1 MKLSPVRPRILVVD
15 DEDAIRRSL
24 TMMFEFEGFDC
35 ETAAS
40 GPEAVQIIE
49 RSEIDLVILDVKM
62 AGLDGLETL
71 RLLRERAKDVPVIML
86 SGHGNVKT
94 AVEATRLG
102 AFDFFEKPPETEKLL
117 VAARNALEKRRLVI
131 ENRRLRLETNGP
143 SDLVGSSPAIQ
154 AVFARIRKAAP
165 TNATIL
171 IRGESGVGKELVAR
185 EIHRL
190 SSRADEPYVSVN
202 SAAIPEELIE
212 SELFGHEKG
221 SFTGATERQIGK
233 FEMAHKG
240 TIFLDEIGDM
250 SARAQAKILR
260 VLQEG
265 EVERI
270 GSQKTIKVDV
280 RVIAATNKNLEQA
293 IADGAFREDLFFRL
307 SVIDIE
313 VPPLRERV
321 EDIPAIAAHLI
332 ARSSS
337 QHGLPV
343 KRLSPEFGV
352 ALQQRAWRGNVREL
366 KNVIDRLMILVD
378 DDTLRAEHLHGI
390 PQPKVATVPT
400 PAPAPA
406 GSTAVSAASAGPEP
420 APSTPSP
427 TPPTAETGGM
437 ATPQGSLREF
447 KEGSERAF
455 IVAKLR
461 ENAWN
466 ISATAA
472 AIDTPRSN
480 LYKKLEQYAISEET
494 DGSMPRTPGA

>member
-1 MKLSPVRPRILVVD
+1 VD
-15 DEDAIRRSL
+15 DEDSIRRSL

-35 ETAAS
+35 ETASS
-40 GPEAVQIIE
+40 GPEAVQVIE
-49 RSEIDLVILDVKM
+49 RAEIDLVVLDVKM

-86 SGHGNVKT
+86 SGHGTVKT

-102 AFDFFEKPPETEKLL
+102 AFDFLEKPPETEKLL

-131 ENRRLRLETNGP
+131 ENRRLRLETSGP
-143 SDLVGSSPAIQ
+143 SDLVGGGAAIQ
-154 AVFARIRKAAP
+154 QVFAMIRKAAP
-165 TNATIL
+165 TNATVL

-185 EIHRL
+185 EVHRL
-190 SSRADEPYVSVN
+190 SARADEPYVSVN
-202 SAAIPEELIE
+202 CAAIPEELIE

-250 SARAQAKILR
+250 SARAQAKVLR

-293 IADGAFREDLFFRL
+293 IAEGSFREDLFFRL

-313 VPPLRERV
+313 VPPLRSRL
-321 EDIPAIAAHLI
+321 EDVPAMASHFV
-332 ARSSS
+332 ARSAS
-337 QHGLPV
+337 QHGVSV
-343 KRLSPEFGV
+343 KRISPDFAA
-352 ALQQRAWRGNVREL
+352 ALQGREWRGNVREL
-366 KNVIDRLMILVD
+366 RNVIDRLMILVD
-378 DDTLRAEHLHGI
+378 DDTLRAEHLQGV
-390 PQPKVATVPT
+390 PQPKGAPGAAPT
-400 PAPAPA
+400 ASAAPA
-406 GSTAVSAASAGPEP
+406 
-420 APSTPSP
+420 SP
-427 TPPTAETGGM
+427 TDTGSL
-437 ATPQGSLREF
+437 PLSQGSLREF

-455 IVAKLR
+455 IVSKLR

-466 ISATAA
+466 ISATAQ

-480 LYKKLEQYAISEET
+480 LYKKLEQYGITEVL
-494 DGSMPRTPGA
+494 DGLTPRTPGA

>member
-15 DEDAIRRSL
+15 DDDAIRRSL

-35 ETAAS
+35 ETAS
-40 GPEAVQIIE
+40 TGPEAVQVAE
-49 RSEIDLVILDVKM
+49 RAEIDLVVLDVKM

-86 SGHGNVKT
+86 SGHGTVKT

-102 AFDFFEKPPETEKLL
+102 AFDFLEKPPETEKLL

-143 SDLVGSSPAIQ
+143 SDLVGTSGAIQ
-154 AVFARIRKAAP
+154 QVFARIRKAAP
-165 TNATIL
+165 TNATVL

-185 EIHRL
+185 EVHRL
-190 SSRADEPYVSVN
+190 SARADEAYISVN
-202 SAAIPEELIE
+202 CAAIPEELIE

-250 SARAQAKILR
+250 SARAQAKVLR

-280 RVIAATNKNLEQA
+280 RVIAATNKNLEDA
-293 IADGAFREDLFFRL
+293 ISSGTFREDLFFRL

-313 VPPLRERV
+313 VPPLRSRV
-321 EDIPAIAAHLI
+321 EDIPAIAAHFV
-332 ARSSS
+332 ARSAA
-337 QHGLPV
+337 QHGVAV
-343 KRLSPEFGV
+343 KRISPEFAA
-352 ALQQRAWRGNVREL
+352 ALQKREWRGNVREL
-366 KNVIDRLMILVD
+366 KNVIDRLMILVE
-378 DDTLRAEHLHGI
+378 DDTLRAEHLEG
-390 PQPKVATVPT
+390 VPLAK
-400 PAPAPA
+400 PLA
-406 GSTAVSAASAGPEP
+406 SAAA
-420 APSTPSP
+420 APPPPPSP
-427 TPPTAETGGM
+427 TDTGS
-437 ATPQGSLREF
+437 AVLPQGSLREF

-466 ISATAA
+466 ISATAQ

-480 LYKKLEQYAISEET
+480 LYKKLEQYGITEET
-494 DGSMPRTPGA
+494 DGLTPRAPGA

>member
-15 DEDAIRRSL
+15 DDDAIRRSL

-35 ETAAS
+35 ETAS
-40 GPEAVQIIE
+40 TGPEAVQVIE
-49 RSEIDLVILDVKM
+49 RGEIDLVVLDVKM

-71 RLLRERAKDVPVIML
+71 RLLRERARDVPVIML
-86 SGHGNVKT
+86 SGHGTVKT

-102 AFDFFEKPPETEKLL
+102 AFDFLEKPPETEKLL

-131 ENRRLRLETNGP
+131 ENRRLRLETSGP
-143 SDLVGSSPAIQ
+143 SDLVGTSTAIRQ
-154 AVFARIRKAAP
+154 VFARIKKAAP
-165 TNATIL
+165 TNATVL

-185 EIHRL
+185 EVHRL
-190 SSRADEPYVSVN
+190 SARADEAYISVN
-202 SAAIPEELIE
+202 CAAIPEELIE

-250 SARAQAKILR
+250 SARAQAKVLR

-280 RVIAATNKNLEQA
+280 RVIAATNKNLEDA
-293 IADGAFREDLFFRL
+293 IAGGAFREDLFFRL

-313 VPPLRERV
+313 VPPLRSRI
-321 EDIPAIAAHLI
+321 EDIPAIAAHFV
-332 ARSSS
+332 ARSAS
-337 QHGLPV
+337 QHGVAV
-343 KRLSPEFGV
+343 KRISPEFAA
-352 ALQQRAWRGNVREL
+352 ALQRREWRGNVREL

-378 DDTLRAEHLHGI
+378 DDTLRAEHLEGV
-390 PQPKVATVPT
+390 PQPKAAGAAVTP
-400 PAPAPA
+400 PAPAP
-406 GSTAVSAASAGPEP
+406 TAATPT
-420 APSTPSP
+420 PSTDQ
-427 TPPTAETGGM
+427 GGI
-437 ATPQGSLREF
+437 ALPQGSLREF

-466 ISATAA
+466 ISATAQ

-480 LYKKLEQYAISEET
+480 LYKKLEQYGITEET
-494 DGSMPRTPGA
+494 DGLTSKA

>member
-40 GPEAVQIIE
+40 GPEAVQVVE
-49 RSEIDLVILDVKM
+49 RAEIDLVILDVKM

-71 RLLRERAKDVPVIML
+71 RLMRERAKDVPVIML
-86 SGHGNVKT
+86 SGHGTVKT

-102 AFDFFEKPPETEKLL
+102 AFDFLEKPPETEKLL

-143 SDLVGSSPAIQ
+143 SDLVGSSVAIQ
-154 AVFARIRKAAP
+154 QVFARIRKAAP
-165 TNATIL
+165 TNATVL

-185 EIHRL
+185 EVHRL
-190 SSRADEPYVSVN
+190 SARADEPYVSVN
-202 SAAIPEELIE
+202 CAAIPEELIE

-250 SARAQAKILR
+250 SARAQAKVLR

-293 IADGAFREDLFFRL
+293 IESGSFREDLFFRL
-307 SVIDIE
+307 SVIDID
-313 VPPLRERV
+313 VPPLRQRV
-321 EDIPAIAAHLI
+321 EDIPAIAAHFV
-332 ARSSS
+332 ARAAA
-337 QHGLPV
+337 QHGVAV
-343 KRLSPEFGV
+343 KRMSPEFSA
-352 ALQQRAWRGNVREL
+352 ALKERDWRGNVREL
-366 KNVIDRLMILVD
+366 KNVVDRLMILVD
-378 DDTLRAEHLHGI
+378 DETLRPEHLDGI
-390 PQPKVATVPT
+390 PHAKPASVNPT
-400 PAPAPA
+400 PVLAAPPA
-406 GSTAVSAASAGPEP
+406 AASSGSTAPD
-420 APSTPSP
+420 
-427 TPPTAETGGM
+427 TGSIPL
-437 ATPQGSLREF
+437 PQGSLREF

-455 IVAKLR
+455 IVARLR
-461 ENAWN
+461 ENGWN
-466 ISATAA
+466 ISATAQ

-480 LYKKLEQYAISEET
+480 LYKKLEQYGISEEV
-494 DGSMPRTPGA
+494 DGLTPKAPGA

>member
-24 TMMFEFEGFDC
+24 TMMLEFEGFDC
-35 ETAAS
+35 ETAAT
-40 GPEAVQIIE
+40 GPEAVQAVE
-49 RSEIDLVILDVKM
+49 RAEIDLVVLDVKM

-86 SGHGNVKT
+86 SGHGTVKT

-102 AFDFFEKPPETEKLL
+102 AFDFLEKPPETERLL
-117 VAARNALEKRRLVI
+117 VAARNALDKRRLVI
-131 ENRRLRLETNGP
+131 ENRRLRLETSGP
-143 SDLVGSSPAIQ
+143 SDLVGGSDAIRQ
-154 AVFARIRKAAP
+154 VFARIKKAAP
-165 TNATIL
+165 TNATVL

-185 EIHRL
+185 EVHRL
-190 SSRADEPYVSVN
+190 SARADESYISVN
-202 SAAIPEELIE
+202 CAAIPEELIE

-250 SARAQAKILR
+250 SARAQAKVLR

-280 RVIAATNKNLEQA
+280 RVIAATNKNLEDA
-293 IADGAFREDLFFRL
+293 IAGGGFREDLFFRL

-313 VPPLRERV
+313 VPPLRNRV
-321 EDIPAIAAHLI
+321 EDIPAIAAHFVAI
-332 ARSSS
+332 SAA
-337 QHGLPV
+337 QHGVPV
-343 KRLSPEFGV
+343 KRISPEFAA
-352 ALQQRAWRGNVREL
+352 ALKGREWRGNVREL

-378 DDTLRAEHLHGI
+378 DDTLRPEHLQGV
-390 PQPKVATVPT
+390 PQPKPVSAAAAP
-400 PAPAPA
+400 PAPA
-406 GSTAVSAASAGPEP
+406 
-420 APSTPSP
+420 TP
-427 TPPTAETGGM
+427 ETGSLPS
-437 ATPQGSLREF
+437 PQGSLREF

-466 ISATAA
+466 ISATAQ

-480 LYKKLEQYAISEET
+480 LYKKLEQYGITEET
-494 DGSMPRTPGA
+494 DGLTPKA

>member
-35 ETAAS
+35 ETASS
-40 GPEAVQIIE
+40 GPEAVQVIE
-49 RSEIDLVILDVKM
+49 RAEIDLVVLDVKM

-86 SGHGNVKT
+86 SGHGTVKT

-102 AFDFFEKPPETEKLL
+102 AFDFLEKPPETERLL

-143 SDLVGSSPAIQ
+143 SDLVGNSAAIHQ
-154 AVFARIRKAAP
+154 VFARIRKAAP
-165 TNATIL
+165 THATVF

-185 EIHRL
+185 EVHRL
-190 SSRADEPYVSVN
+190 SARADESYISVN
-202 SAAIPEELIE
+202 CAAIPEELIE

-250 SARAQAKILR
+250 SARAQAKVLR

-280 RVIAATNKNLEQA
+280 RVIAATNKNLEDA
-293 IADGAFREDLFFRL
+293 ITSGAFREDLFFRL

-313 VPPLRERV
+313 VPPLRSRL
-321 EDIPAIAAHLI
+321 EDIPAIAAHFV
-332 ARSSS
+332 ARSAA
-337 QHGLPV
+337 QHGVSV
-343 KRLSPEFGV
+343 KRISPEFAA
-352 ALQQRAWRGNVREL
+352 ALQRREWRGNVREL
-366 KNVIDRLMILVD
+366 RNVIDRLMILVE
-378 DDTLRAEHLHGI
+378 DDTLRAEHI
-390 PQPKVATVPT
+390 DSVP
-400 PAPAPA
+400 PPRP
-406 GSTAVSAASAGPEP
+406 SPFTA
-420 APSTPSP
+420 APSTPAA
-427 TPPTAETGGM
+427 TPAPPPPPSTDTGS
-437 ATPQGSLREF
+437 TLLPQGSLREF

-461 ENAWN
+461 ENGWN
-466 ISATAA
+466 ISATAQ

-480 LYKKLEQYAISEET
+480 LYKKLEQYGISEET
-494 DGSMPRTPGA
+494 DGLTPKTPGA

>member
-35 ETAAS
+35 ETASS
-40 GPEAVQIIE
+40 GPEAVQVIE
-49 RSEIDLVILDVKM
+49 RAEIDLVVLDVKM

-86 SGHGNVKT
+86 SGHGTVKT

-102 AFDFFEKPPETEKLL
+102 AFDFLEKPPETEKLL

-143 SDLVGSSPAIQ
+143 SDLVGNSAAIHQ
-154 AVFARIRKAAP
+154 VFARIKKAAP
-165 TNATIL
+165 TNATVL

-185 EIHRL
+185 EVHRL
-190 SSRADEPYVSVN
+190 SARSDEPYVSVN
-202 SAAIPEELIE
+202 CAAIPEELIE

-250 SARAQAKILR
+250 SARAQAKVLR

-280 RVIAATNKNLEQA
+280 RVIAATNKNLEDA
-293 IADGAFREDLFFRL
+293 IASGSFREDLFFRL

-313 VPPLRERV
+313 VPPLRNRL
-321 EDIPAIAAHLI
+321 EDVPAIAAHFVTRSAARHGI
-332 ARSSS
+332 A
-337 QHGLPV
+337 V
-343 KRLSPEFGV
+343 KRVSPDFAA
-352 ALQQRAWRGNVREL
+352 ALQGREWRGNVREL
-366 KNVIDRLMILVD
+366 RNVIDRLMILVE
-378 DDTLRAEHLHGI
+378 DDTLRADHLEGV
-390 PQPKVATVPT
+390 PQPR
-400 PAPAPA
+400 
-406 GSTAVSAASAGPEP
+406 AASAGTSTIAAVP
-420 APSTPSP
+420 APGPVPSTAPAPGS
-427 TPPTAETGGM
+427 ADTGG
-437 ATPQGSLREF
+437 TLLPQGSLREF

-455 IVAKLR
+455 IVSKLR
-461 ENAWN
+461 ENGWN
-466 ISATAA
+466 ISATAQ

-480 LYKKLEQYAISEET
+480 LYKKLEQYGITEET
-494 DGSMPRTPGA
+494 DGLTSRAPGA

>member
-1 MKLSPVRPRILVVD
+1 MKPSPVRPRILVVD

-35 ETAAS
+35 ETASS
-40 GPEAVQIIE
+40 GPEAVQVIE
-49 RSEIDLVILDVKM
+49 RAEIDLVILDVKM

-86 SGHGNVKT
+86 SGHGTVKT

-102 AFDFFEKPPETEKLL
+102 AFDFLEKPPETEKLL
-117 VAARNALEKRRLVI
+117 VAARNALEKQRLVI

-143 SDLVGSSPAIQ
+143 GDLVGSSAAIQ
-154 AVFARIRKAAP
+154 QVFARIRKAAP
-165 TNATIL
+165 TGATVL

-185 EIHRL
+185 EVHRL
-190 SSRADEPYVSVN
+190 SARADEPYVSVN
-202 SAAIPEELIE
+202 CAAIPEELIE

-250 SARAQAKILR
+250 SARAQAKVLR

-280 RVIAATNKNLEQA
+280 RVIAATNQNLEQA
-293 IADGAFREDLFFRL
+293 ITSGAFREDLFFRL

-313 VPPLRERV
+313 VPPLRNRV
-321 EDIPAIAAHLI
+321 EDIPAIAAHFV
-332 ARSSS
+332 ARSAA
-337 QHGLPV
+337 QHGVAV
-343 KRLSPEFGV
+343 KRISPEFAA
-352 ALQQRAWRGNVREL
+352 ALQGREWRGNIREL

-378 DDTLRAEHLHGI
+378 DDTLRAAHLEGV
-390 PQPKVATVPT
+390 PQAKGEPGVAS
-400 PAPAPA
+400 AP
-406 GSTAVSAASAGPEP
+406 AASAND
-420 APSTPSP
+420 
-427 TPPTAETGGM
+427 TGGIPL
-437 ATPQGSLREF
+437 PQGSLREF

-461 ENAWN
+461 ENTWN
-466 ISATAA
+466 ISATAQ

-480 LYKKLEQYAISEET
+480 LYKKLEQYGITEKL
-494 DGSMPRTPGA
+494 DGLTRKADGA

>member
-1 MKLSPVRPRILVVD
+1 
-15 DEDAIRRSL
+15 
-24 TMMFEFEGFDC
+24 MMFEFEGFDC
-35 ETAAS
+35 ETASS
-40 GPEAVQIIE
+40 GPEAVQIAE
-49 RSEIDLVILDVKM
+49 RAEIDLVVLDVKM

-71 RLLRERAKDVPVIML
+71 RLLRERARDVPVIML
-86 SGHGNVKT
+86 SGHGTVKT

-102 AFDFFEKPPETEKLL
+102 AFDFLEKPPETEKLL

-143 SDLVGSSPAIQ
+143 SDLVGSSAAIQ
-154 AVFARIRKAAP
+154 QVFARIRKAAP
-165 TNATIL
+165 TNATVL

-185 EIHRL
+185 EVHRL
-190 SSRADEPYVSVN
+190 SARADEPYVSVN
-202 SAAIPEELIE
+202 CAAIPEELIE

-250 SARAQAKILR
+250 SARAQAKVLR

-280 RVIAATNKNLEQA
+280 RVIAATNKNLEEA
-293 IADGAFREDLFFRL
+293 ITGGTFREDLYFRL

-313 VPPLRERV
+313 VPPLRSRR
-321 EDIPAIAAHLI
+321 EDIPAIAAHFV
-332 ARSSS
+332 ARSAA
-337 QHGLPV
+337 QHGVGV
-343 KRLSPEFGV
+343 KRISPEFAA
-352 ALQQRAWRGNVREL
+352 ALQKREWRGNIREL

-378 DDTLRAEHLHGI
+378 DDTLRAEHLEGVPPPKPAASGGPPSLSAP
-390 PQPKVATVPT
+390 PQSDT
-400 PAPAPA
+400 
-406 GSTAVSAASAGPEP
+406 GSTAL
-420 APSTPSP
+420 
-427 TPPTAETGGM
+427 
-437 ATPQGSLREF
+437 PQGSLREF

-461 ENAWN
+461 ENGWN
-466 ISATAA
+466 ISATAQ

-480 LYKKLEQYAISEET
+480 LYKKLEQYGITEET
-494 DGSMPRTPGA
+494 DGLTSKAPGA

>member
-1 MKLSPVRPRILVVD
+1 MKPSPVRPRVLVVD

-35 ETAAS
+35 ETASS
-40 GPEAVQIIE
+40 GPEAVQVID
-49 RSEIDLVILDVKM
+49 RAEIDLVVLDVKM
-62 AGLDGLETL
+62 AGLDGLDTL
-71 RLLRERAKDVPVIML
+71 RLLRERAKDIPVIML
-86 SGHGNVKT
+86 SGHGTVKT

-102 AFDFFEKPPETEKLL
+102 AFDFLEKPPETEKLL

-131 ENRRLRLETNGP
+131 ENRRLRLETSGP
-143 SDLVGSSPAIQ
+143 IDLVGSSAAIQ
-154 AVFARIRKAAP
+154 QVFARIRRTAP
-165 TNATIL
+165 TNATVL

-185 EIHRL
+185 EVHRL
-190 SSRADEPYVSVN
+190 SARADESYVSVN
-202 SAAIPEELIE
+202 CAAIPEELIE

-221 SFTGATERQIGK
+221 SFTGATERQVGK

-250 SARAQAKILR
+250 SSRAQAKVLR

-293 IADGAFREDLFFRL
+293 IAEGTFREDLFFRL

-313 VPPLRERV
+313 VPPLRNRL
-321 EDIPAIAAHLI
+321 EDIPAIASHFVAL
-332 ARSSS
+332 AAS
-337 QHGLPV
+337 QHGVAV
-343 KRLSPEFGV
+343 KRISADFAA
-352 ALQQRAWRGNVREL
+352 ALRARDWRGNVREL
-366 KNVIDRLMILVD
+366 RNVIDRLMILVD
-378 DDTLRAEHLHGI
+378 DDTLRADHLDGV
-390 PQPKVATVPT
+390 PQPRPLS
-400 PAPAPA
+400 
-406 GSTAVSAASAGPEP
+406 GVSASPLAPGGPP
-420 APSTPSP
+420 D
-427 TPPTAETGGM
+427 TGSIPM
-437 ATPQGSLREF
+437 PQGSLREF

-455 IVAKLR
+455 IVSKLR

-466 ISATAA
+466 ISATAQ

-480 LYKKLEQYAISEET
+480 LYKKLEQYGISEEQ
-494 DGSMPRTPGA
+494 DGLTPKAPGA

>member
-35 ETAAS
+35 ETAS
-40 GPEAVQIIE
+40 TGPEAVQIAE
-49 RSEIDLVILDVKM
+49 RAEIDLVVLDVKM

-71 RLLRERAKDVPVIML
+71 RLLRERARDVPVIML
-86 SGHGNVKT
+86 SGHGTVKT

-102 AFDFFEKPPETEKLL
+102 AFDFLEKPPETEKLL

-143 SDLVGSSPAIQ
+143 SDLVGTSAAIQ
-154 AVFARIRKAAP
+154 QVFARIKKAAP
-165 TNATIL
+165 TNATVL

-185 EIHRL
+185 EVHRL
-190 SSRADEPYVSVN
+190 SARADEAYVSVN
-202 SAAIPEELIE
+202 CAAIPEELIE

-250 SARAQAKILR
+250 SARAQAKVLR

-280 RVIAATNKNLEQA
+280 RVIAATNKNLEEA
-293 IADGAFREDLFFRL
+293 IAAGAFREDLFFRL

-313 VPPLRERV
+313 VPPLRGRV
-321 EDIPAIAAHLI
+321 EDIPAIAAHFV
-332 ARSSS
+332 ARSAG
-337 QHGLPV
+337 QHGVAV
-343 KRLSPEFGV
+343 KRISPDFAA
-352 ALQQRAWRGNVREL
+352 ALQRREWRGNVREL

-378 DDTLRAEHLHGI
+378 DDTLRAEHLEGV
-390 PQPKVATVPT
+390 PQPKPQPT
-400 PAPAPA
+400 TPPPAASPSAPAP
-406 GSTAVSAASAGPEP
+406 PP
-420 APSTPSP
+420 
-427 TPPTAETGGM
+427 PPTDTGSISL
-437 ATPQGSLREF
+437 PQGSLREF

-466 ISATAA
+466 ISATAQ

-480 LYKKLEQYAISEET
+480 LYKKLEQYGITEET
-494 DGSMPRTPGA
+494 DGLTSKPPGA

>member
-35 ETAAS
+35 ETASS
-40 GPEAVQIIE
+40 GPEAVQVIE
-49 RSEIDLVILDVKM
+49 RAEIDLVVLDVKM

-86 SGHGNVKT
+86 SGHGTVKT

-102 AFDFFEKPPETEKLL
+102 AFDFLEKPPETEKLL

-143 SDLVGSSPAIQ
+143 SDLVGNSAAIHQ
-154 AVFARIRKAAP
+154 VFARIRKAAP
-165 TNATIL
+165 TNATVL

-185 EIHRL
+185 EVHRL
-190 SSRADEPYVSVN
+190 SSRADESYVSVN
-202 SAAIPEELIE
+202 CAAIPEELIE

-250 SARAQAKILR
+250 SARAQAKVLR

-280 RVIAATNKNLEQA
+280 RVIAATNKNLEDA
-293 IADGAFREDLFFRL
+293 ITNGSFREDLFFRL

-313 VPPLRERV
+313 VPPLRHRL
-321 EDIPAIAAHLI
+321 EDVPAIAAHFV
-332 ARSSS
+332 ARSAA
-337 QHGLPV
+337 QHGISV
-343 KRLSPEFGV
+343 KRISPEFAA
-352 ALQQRAWRGNVREL
+352 ALQRREWRGNVREL
-366 KNVIDRLMILVD
+366 RNVIDRLMILVE
-378 DDTLRAEHLHGI
+378 DDTLRAEHLEGV
-390 PQPKVATVPT
+390 PQPRASSALAATPS
-400 PAPAPA
+400 PAPAA
-406 GSTAVSAASAGPEP
+406 AVPPP
-420 APSTPSP
+420 APSSTD
-427 TPPTAETGGM
+427 TGS
-437 ATPQGSLREF
+437 TLLPQGSLREF

-461 ENAWN
+461 ENSWN
-466 ISATAA
+466 ISATAQ

-480 LYKKLEQYAISEET
+480 LYKKLEQYGITEET
-494 DGSMPRTPGA
+494 DGLTSKAPGA

>member
-35 ETAAS
+35 ETASS
-40 GPEAVQIIE
+40 GPEAVQVIE
-49 RSEIDLVILDVKM
+49 RSEIDLVVLDVKM

-86 SGHGNVKT
+86 SGHGTVKT

-102 AFDFFEKPPETEKLL
+102 AFDFLEKPPETEKLL

-143 SDLVGSSPAIQ
+143 SDLVGNSAAIHQ
-154 AVFARIRKAAP
+154 VFARIRKAAP
-165 TNATIL
+165 TNATVL

-185 EIHRL
+185 EVHRL
-190 SSRADEPYVSVN
+190 SSRADESYVSVN
-202 SAAIPEELIE
+202 CAAIPEELIE

-221 SFTGATERQIGK
+221 AFTGATERQIGK

-250 SARAQAKILR
+250 SARAQAKVLR

-280 RVIAATNKNLEQA
+280 RVIAATNKNLEDA
-293 IADGAFREDLFFRL
+293 ITNGSVREDLFFRL
-307 SVIDIE
+307 SVTQVE
-313 VPPLRERV
+313 VPPPPPPPEEV
-321 EDIPAIAAHLI
+321 PALAAHFV
-332 ARSSS
+332 ARSAA
-337 QHGLPV
+337 QHGISV
-343 KRLSPEFGV
+343 KRISPEFAA
-352 ALQQRAWRGNVREL
+352 ALQRREWRGNVREL
-366 KNVIDRLMILVD
+366 RNVIDRLMILVE
-378 DDTLRAEHLHGI
+378 DDTLRAEHLEGV
-390 PQPKVATVPT
+390 PQPRSFAGPAGAPASAPVAA
-400 PAPAPA
+400 APAPPPVPTDT
-406 GSTAVSAASAGPEP
+406 GSTLL
-420 APSTPSP
+420 
-427 TPPTAETGGM
+427 
-437 ATPQGSLREF
+437 PQGSLREF

-455 IVAKLR
+455 IVTKLR
-461 ENAWN
+461 ENGWN
-466 ISATAA
+466 ISATAQ

-480 LYKKLEQYAISEET
+480 LYKKLEQYGITEET
-494 DGSMPRTPGA
+494 DGLTSKAPGA

>member
-15 DEDAIRRSL
+15 DDDAIRRSL

-35 ETAAS
+35 ETAS
-40 GPEAVQIIE
+40 TGPEAVQVAGRE
-49 RSEIDLVILDVKM
+49 EIDLVVLDVKM

-86 SGHGNVKT
+86 SGHGTVKT

-102 AFDFFEKPPETEKLL
+102 AFDFLEKPPETEKLL

-143 SDLVGSSPAIQ
+143 SDLVGTSVAIQ
-154 AVFARIRKAAP
+154 KVFARIKKAAP
-165 TNATIL
+165 TNATVL

-185 EIHRL
+185 EVHRL
-190 SSRADEPYVSVN
+190 SARADEAYISVN
-202 SAAIPEELIE
+202 CAAIPEELIE

-250 SARAQAKILR
+250 SARAQAKVLR

-280 RVIAATNKNLEQA
+280 RVIAATNKNLEDA
-293 IADGAFREDLFFRL
+293 ITSGAFREDLFFRL

-313 VPPLRERV
+313 VPPLRSRV
-321 EDIPAIAAHLI
+321 EDIPAIAAHFV
-332 ARSSS
+332 ARSAA
-337 QHGLPV
+337 QHGVAV
-343 KRLSPEFGV
+343 KRISPEFAS
-352 ALQQRAWRGNVREL
+352 ALQRREWRGNVREL

-378 DDTLRAEHLHGI
+378 DDTLRAEHLEGV
-390 PQPKVATVPT
+390 PQPKT
-400 PAPAPA
+400 PAVTPQA
-406 GSTAVSAASAGPEP
+406 AASAISP
-420 APSTPSP
+420 APPP
-427 TPPTAETGGM
+427 PPTDTGSIPL
-437 ATPQGSLREF
+437 PQGSLREF

-461 ENAWN
+461 ENGWN
-466 ISATAA
+466 ISATAQ

-480 LYKKLEQYAISEET
+480 LYKKLEQYGITEET
-494 DGSMPRTPGA
+494 DGLTPKAPGA

>member
-24 TMMFEFEGFDC
+24 AMMFEFEGFDC
-35 ETAAS
+35 ETASS
-40 GPEAVQIIE
+40 GPEAVQVIE
-49 RSEIDLVILDVKM
+49 RAEIDLVILDVKM

-86 SGHGNVKT
+86 SGHGTVKT

-102 AFDFFEKPPETEKLL
+102 AFDFLEKPPETEKLL

-143 SDLVGSSPAIQ
+143 SDLVGSSVAIQ
-154 AVFARIRKAAP
+154 QVFARIRKAAP
-165 TNATIL
+165 TNATVL

-185 EIHRL
+185 EVHRL
-190 SSRADEPYVSVN
+190 SARADDPYVSVN
-202 SAAIPEELIE
+202 CAALPEELIE

-250 SARAQAKILR
+250 SARAQAKVLR

-270 GSQKTIKVDV
+270 GSKKTIMVDV
-280 RVIAATNKNLEQA
+280 RVIAATNKNLDDA
-293 IADGAFREDLFFRL
+293 IANGSFREDLFFRL

-313 VPPLRERV
+313 VPPLRHRL
-321 EDIPAIAAHLI
+321 EDVPAIAAHFV
-332 ARSSS
+332 ARSAA
-337 QHGLPV
+337 QHGIAV
-343 KRLSPEFGV
+343 KRISPEFAA
-352 ALQQRAWRGNVREL
+352 ALQGREWRGNVREL
-366 KNVIDRLMILVD
+366 RNVIDRLMILVD
-378 DDTLRAEHLHGI
+378 DDTLRAEHLAGVTQSR
-390 PQPKVATVPT
+390 PAPSVAAPGT
-400 PAPAPA
+400 PALTTGAPAP
-406 GSTAVSAASAGPEP
+406 
-420 APSTPSP
+420 
-427 TPPTAETGGM
+427 PTAADPGGIPL
-437 ATPQGSLREF
+437 PQGSLREF

-461 ENAWN
+461 ENGWN
-466 ISATAA
+466 ISATAQ

-480 LYKKLEQYAISEET
+480 LYKKLEQYGITEET
-494 DGSMPRTPGA
+494 DGLTPKAPGA

>member
-35 ETAAS
+35 ETASS
-40 GPEAVQIIE
+40 GPEAVQAIE
-49 RSEIDLVILDVKM
+49 RAEIDLVILDVKM

-71 RLLRERAKDVPVIML
+71 RLIRERAKDVPVIML
-86 SGHGNVKT
+86 SGHGTVKT

-102 AFDFFEKPPETEKLL
+102 AFDFLEKPPETEKLL

-143 SDLVGSSPAIQ
+143 SDLVGNSVAIQ
-154 AVFARIRKAAP
+154 QVFARIRKAAP
-165 TNATIL
+165 TNATVL

-185 EIHRL
+185 EVHRL
-190 SSRADEPYVSVN
+190 SARADEPYVSVN
-202 SAAIPEELIE
+202 CAAIPEELIE

-250 SARAQAKILR
+250 SARAQAKVLR

-270 GSQKTIKVDV
+270 GSQRTFKVDV
-280 RVIAATNKNLEQA
+280 RVIAATNKNIEQA
-293 IADGAFREDLFFRL
+293 ITEGAFREDLFFRL

-313 VPPLRERV
+313 VPPLRGRL
-321 EDIPAIAAHLI
+321 EDIPAMASHFVARAA
-332 ARSSS
+332 A
-337 QHGLPV
+337 QHGVAV
-343 KRLSPEFGV
+343 KRIAPDFAA
-352 ALQQRAWRGNVREL
+352 ALQGREWRGNVREL
-366 KNVIDRLMILVD
+366 RNVIDRLMILLD
-378 DDTLRAEHLHGI
+378 DDTLRAEHLEGV
-390 PQPKVATVPT
+390 PQPKPLPGPEA
-400 PAPAPA
+400 APA
-406 GSTAVSAASAGPEP
+406 AAS
-420 APSTPSP
+420 
-427 TPPTAETGGM
+427 TGTG
-437 ATPQGSLREF
+437 TIPLPQGSLREF

-455 IVAKLR
+455 IVSKLR

-466 ISATAA
+466 ISATAQ

-480 LYKKLEQYAISEET
+480 LYKKLEQYGITEET
-494 DGSMPRTPGA
+494 DGLTPKAPGA